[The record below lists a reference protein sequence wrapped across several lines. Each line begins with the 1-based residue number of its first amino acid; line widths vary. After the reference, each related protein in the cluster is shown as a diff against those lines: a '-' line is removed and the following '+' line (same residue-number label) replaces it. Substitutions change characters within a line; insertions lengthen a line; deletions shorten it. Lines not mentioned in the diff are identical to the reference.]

1 MIPGVDEGAFLVG
14 ICGAG
19 GGGGNGEE
27 EMGDGGGVG
36 GAFVVG
42 IGMEAFFFK

>member
-1 MIPGVDEGAFLVG
+1 MPGVVEDGAVSVG
-14 ICGAG
+14 IRGAG
-19 GGGGNGEE
+19 GGGGKGDEEDDDGE
-27 EMGDGGGVG
+27 GVG